1 MYVYF
6 VCINDVHVCILWH
19 TLLEYHSLIPY
30 SKFNVPLF
38 MLRNL
43 ISAMVFL
50 TILQV
55 LILLPVSKDSMCLG
69 AKILF
74 TSIFAPT
81 VAGTQINKELYMCTV
96 IAKVLVYSQTYY
108 ISQGRKY

>member
-1 MYVYF
+1 MY
-6 VCINDVHVCILWH
+6 VCILWH

-30 SKFNVPLF
+30 SKFKVPLF

-43 ISAMVFL
+43 ISAMAFL

-69 AKILF
+69 ARILF
-74 TSIFAPT
+74 TSIFAPA
-81 VAGTQINKELYMCTV
+81 VAGIQINKELYMCTL

-108 ISQGRKY
+108 IS